1 MGRDVAI
8 GYAADPRGH
17 GIAYARV
24 ATAAGEHVLRL
35 TFRVSLDRSGGEMLE
50 RQIGY
55 AAATA
60 VANELRR
67 RGIRRVEF
75 AIPDACLVAE
85 IRGRGDVPQELVLA
99 HLRLRCALNA
109 FERCSVQVGESAD
122 LTQRARAE
130 AALHHAA

>member
-8 GYAADPRGH
+8 GYAADGRGH

-24 ATAAGEHVLRL
+24 STSTGDHVLRL
-35 TFRVSLDRSGGEMLE
+35 TFRVSIDRSHGETVE

-55 AAATA
+55 AAIA
-60 VANELRR
+60 VVASEVRR
-67 RGIRRVEF
+67 RGVRRVTF
-75 AIPDACLVAE
+75 AVPDAALLTE
-85 IRGRGDVPQELVLA
+85 MRGRADVPQELVLA

-109 FERCSVQVGESAD
+109 FERCDLRAEESAD
-122 LTQRARAE
+122 LMQRARAE

>member
-8 GYAADPRGH
+8 GYAADRRGH

-24 ATAAGEHVLRL
+24 TTSTSEHVLRL
-35 TFRVSLDRSGGEMLE
+35 TFRVNLDRSSGEMLE

-55 AAATA
+55 AATTA

-67 RGIRRVEF
+67 RGVRRAAF
-75 AIPDACLVAE
+75 AIPDASLLTE
-85 IRGRGDVPQELVLA
+85 IRGGGAVPQELVLA

-109 FERCSVQVGESAD
+109 FERCDVRVGESPD

-130 AALHHAA
+130 VALHHAA